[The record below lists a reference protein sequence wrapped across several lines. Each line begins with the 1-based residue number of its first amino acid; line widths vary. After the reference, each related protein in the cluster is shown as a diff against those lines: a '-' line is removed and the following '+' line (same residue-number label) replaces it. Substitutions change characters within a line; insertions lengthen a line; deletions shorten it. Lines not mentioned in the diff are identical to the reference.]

1 MNGVEWVAP
10 NRIWLDIS
18 NGSKVS
24 NNARVAHN
32 KWLKLKTI
40 TQHISESWAIRF
52 QAKGFTCLFCGSI
65 FRFKQIHTRIVSLF
79 A

>member
-1 MNGVEWVAP
+1 MLMNGVEWVAP
-10 NRIWLDIS
+10 NRIWLDRS

-32 KWLKLKTI
+32 KWLRLETI
-40 TQHISESWAIRF
+40 THIRVIRF
-52 QAKGFTCLFCGSI
+52 QAKGFSCLFCGSI
-65 FRFKQIHTRIVSLF
+65 FRFKQIHTRFVSLF

>member
-10 NRIWLDIS
+10 NRIWLDRS

-32 KWLKLKTI
+32 KWLRLETI
-40 TQHISESWAIRF
+40 THISESWAIRF
-52 QAKGFTCLFCGSI
+52 QAKGFT
-65 FRFKQIHTRIVSLF
+65 
-79 A
+79 